1 MLATVIGTLVILLTF
16 CAALAL
22 GQFFGREPVTPKCNP
37 GDCCLEGGQNCRRRA
52 TCASGGR

>member
-1 MLATVIGTLVILLTF
+1 MLATVIGTLVILLTV

-37 GDCCLEGGQNCRRRA
+37 GPCCLEGRKNCRRRA
-52 TCASGGR
+52 SCASGER